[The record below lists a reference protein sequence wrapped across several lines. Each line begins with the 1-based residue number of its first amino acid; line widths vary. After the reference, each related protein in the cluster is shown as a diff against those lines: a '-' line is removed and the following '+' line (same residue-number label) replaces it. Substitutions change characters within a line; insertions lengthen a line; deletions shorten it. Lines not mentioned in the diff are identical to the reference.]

1 MKKTVIALSLGTML
15 LTGGNAKATD
25 FDSLPI
31 KEKTQVMKTQK
42 TLVSYGVGVN
52 RKEIRIIKHQE
63 DKHNLSKKKQYK
75 IYERSG
81 NFKKGVRYKLTY
93 KGDYIIKIK
102 KIK

>member
-31 KEKTQVMKTQK
+31 KEKTQIM
-42 TLVSYGVGVN
+42 
-52 RKEIRIIKHQE
+52 
-63 DKHNLSKKKQYK
+63 KKQYK

-81 NFKKGVRYKLTY
+81 SFKKGSRYKIIY

>member
-25 FDSLPI
+25 FDNLPI
-31 KEKTQVMKTQK
+31 KEKKQIVKTQK
-42 TLVSYGVGVN
+42 TFISYGVGVN

-63 DKHNLSKKKQYK
+63 DKRNLNKKQQYK
-75 IYERSG
+75 IHERSG

-102 KIK
+102 KL

>member
-1 MKKTVIALSLGTML
+1 MKKIVIALSVGTML

-31 KEKTQVMKTQK
+31 KEKTQIMKTQK

-81 NFKKGVRYKLTY
+81 NFKKGARYKLTY

-102 KIK
+102 KL

>member
-1 MKKTVIALSLGTML
+1 MKKIVIALSVGTML

-31 KEKTQVMKTQK
+31 KEKTQIIKTQK

-63 DKHNLSKKKQYK
+63 DKHNLSKKQQYK

-102 KIK
+102 KL

>member
-31 KEKTQVMKTQK
+31 KEKKQIEQTQDKYI
-42 TLVSYGVGVN
+42 SYGLGVN
-52 RKEIRIIKHQE
+52 KHEIKIVKHQE
-63 DKHNLSKKKQYK
+63 DKRILSKKQQYK
-75 IYERSG
+75 IYEKTG
-81 NFKKGVRYKLTY
+81 NFKKGKTYKITY

-102 KIK
+102 KL

>member
-1 MKKTVIALSLGTML
+1 MKKIVIALSVGTML

-25 FDSLPI
+25 FDNLPT
-31 KEKTQVMKTQK
+31 KEKTQIMKTQK

-63 DKHNLSKKKQYK
+63 YKHNLSKKKQYK

>member
-1 MKKTVIALSLGTML
+1 MKKIVIALSVGTML

-25 FDSLPI
+25 FDNLPI
-31 KEKTQVMKTQK
+31 KEKKQIIKTQQ
-42 TLVSYGVGVN
+42 TFISYGVGVN
-52 RKEIRIIKHQE
+52 KKEIRIIKHQE

-102 KIK
+102 KL

>member
-1 MKKTVIALSLGTML
+1 MKKTVIALSVGTML

-31 KEKTQVMKTQK
+31 KEKTQIMKTQK
-42 TLVSYGVGVN
+42 TLVSYGEGVN

-81 NFKKGVRYKLTY
+81 NFKKGSRYKLTY

-102 KIK
+102 KL

>member
-31 KEKTQVMKTQK
+31 KEKTQIMKTQK
-42 TLVSYGVGVN
+42 TFVSYGVGVN
-52 RKEIRIIKHQE
+52 RKEIRITKHQE
-63 DKHNLSKKKQYK
+63 DKHILSKKKQYK

-102 KIK
+102 KL

>member
-1 MKKTVIALSLGTML
+1 MKKTVIALSLGAML

-102 KIK
+102 KL